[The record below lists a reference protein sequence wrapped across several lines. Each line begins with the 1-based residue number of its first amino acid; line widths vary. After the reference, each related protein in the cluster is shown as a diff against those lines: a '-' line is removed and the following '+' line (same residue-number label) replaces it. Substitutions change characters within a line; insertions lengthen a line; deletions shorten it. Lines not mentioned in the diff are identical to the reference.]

1 MTVIVRI
8 DVDGTV
14 HDCAGDR
21 LLATAREYFG
31 GDVDVCTGGTPSGAP
46 PEFPQ
51 SCGPL
56 VLVCAERAAMPG
68 GVVNVKAWALYG
80 RSPLCGPVFVAH
92 DQDDEGDDTG
102 WRMPLDDGFI
112 AALRGDQWLELM
124 NEPTMRSIALGR
136 DLVWPT

>member
-1 MTVIVRI
+1 MTAIVRI

-14 HDCAGDR
+14 HECEGSR
-21 LLATAREYFG
+21 LLTIAREYFEG
-31 GDVDVCTGGTPSGAP
+31 GVDVCTGGTPSGAP

-51 SCGPL
+51 SCGPV
-56 VLVCAERAAMPG
+56 VLVCAEWAAMPG

-92 DQDDEGDDTG
+92 DQGDAMGDAE

-124 NEPTMRSIALGR
+124 NEPAMRSIALGR
-136 DLVWPT
+136 ELVWPT